1 MKSIG
6 STHRELTFADLRIH
20 YYTGHSYLIS
30 GEGRNKVIGYRS
42 GVMTD
47 IGDLSE
53 DEWIGLAKQLIHQ
66 SGEQEL
72 YQQLLTWEKE
82 HRHWKRKEPQL
93 ELDVLSMHIARLPD
107 DPAWCDF
114 MQLSQLG
121 HQTMAVDENEKRINN
136 ILPFV
141 TNAQIGDSTSA
152 EFLRSLG
159 IGNYDVCIMT
169 IGGSFQNS
177 LETTSLL
184 KELGAKCVVSRAE
197 RDVQAKFLLRNG
209 ADHVV
214 YPEKQVAKWAA
225 IRYTADHILGYIEV
239 DEQHAI
245 FEVEVPEGW
254 IRKSIG
260 ELDIR
265 RKYGMMFFSNETV
278 RPLRTSLICR
288 VFHYG
293 HPFDTAEP
301 QSFLHIPVNAFT
313 AHNNWY
319 CGRAGNTG
327 VSQNS
332 AEAALGRNT
341 FLRRKGSLARRAN
354 RHRHRRRQR
363 HLRFGVAP
371 RNSTK
376 CFLKNLQLRRSILR
390 RQHEDNKFPVRELT
404 KNVCRFQKACHLFS
418 RIAPIGGAKRE
429 LPWFIPY
436 QRKSMLQK
444 HFFQN
449 GNTRCGCCGCGW
461 QLFQIGIG
469 CIEGLQDQP

>member
-152 EFLRSLG
+152 QSSFGHLASE
-159 IGNYDVCIMT
+159 IMT
-169 IGGSFQNS
+169 
-177 LETTSLL
+177 
-184 KELGAKCVVSRAE
+184 
-197 RDVQAKFLLRNG
+197 
-209 ADHVV
+209 
-214 YPEKQVAKWAA
+214 
-225 IRYTADHILGYIEV
+225 
-239 DEQHAI
+239 
-245 FEVEVPEGW
+245 
-254 IRKSIG
+254 
-260 ELDIR
+260 
-265 RKYGMMFFSNETV
+265 
-278 RPLRTSLICR
+278 
-288 VFHYG
+288 
-293 HPFDTAEP
+293 
-301 QSFLHIPVNAFT
+301 
-313 AHNNWY
+313 
-319 CGRAGNTG
+319 
-327 VSQNS
+327 S
-332 AEAALGRNT
+332 A
-341 FLRRKGSLARRAN
+341 S
-354 RHRHRRRQR
+354 
-363 HLRFGVAP
+363 
-371 RNSTK
+371 
-376 CFLKNLQLRRSILR
+376 
-390 RQHEDNKFPVRELT
+390 
-404 KNVCRFQKACHLFS
+404 
-418 RIAPIGGAKRE
+418 
-429 LPWFIPY
+429 
-436 QRKSMLQK
+436 
-444 HFFQN
+444 
-449 GNTRCGCCGCGW
+449 
-461 QLFQIGIG
+461 
-469 CIEGLQDQP
+469 